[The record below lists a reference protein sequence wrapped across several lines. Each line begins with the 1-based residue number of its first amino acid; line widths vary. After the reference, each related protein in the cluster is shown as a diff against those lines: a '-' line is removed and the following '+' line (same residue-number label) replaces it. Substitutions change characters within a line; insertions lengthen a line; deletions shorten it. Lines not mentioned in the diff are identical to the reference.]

1 MTTRKGDS
9 LKALQNAMKENNGLY
24 NAGIIVSPASQ
35 KLILSMYCPVYD
47 TDGSTIVGYVGGGPY
62 MEKLESLLNETK
74 KNDKKSIQYS
84 MLNVSSKMYIF
95 NDEDTSLITKEA
107 TDKGILNVIN
117 DIEKRKKILMMHLHT
132 KIQTIHPM

>member
-74 KNDKKSIQYS
+74 KKRQKIYTIFDAKCLVK
-84 MLNVSSKMYIF
+84 NVYF
-95 NDEDTSLITKEA
+95 
-107 TDKGILNVIN
+107 
-117 DIEKRKKILMMHLHT
+117 
-132 KIQTIHPM
+132 